1 MLSLISA
8 VVDPNTAT
16 IRLADGWQD
25 QLSGHRSIGPKYSMM
40 IAVRECGGPVDYL
53 LTRYKT
59 ARQRGYEL
67 CLFSKNCGIGS
78 AWLAYSINCQA

>member
-1 MLSLISA
+1 LAGRS
-8 VVDPNTAT
+8 VDPK
-16 IRLADGWQD
+16 Q
-25 QLSGHRSIGPKYSMM
+25 SMM
-40 IAVRECGGPVDYL
+40 IATDECGGAVDYL
-53 LTRYKT
+53 LTLYET

>member
-16 IRLADGWQD
+16 IRLVDVWHA
-25 QLSGHRSIGPKYSMM
+25 SM
-40 IAVRECGGPVDYL
+40 IAVRECGGAVDYL
-53 LTRYKT
+53 LAWHKT

-67 CLFSKNCGIGS
+67 CLFSKNCGNTRT
-78 AWLAYSINCQA
+78 WLAYSTNCHA

>member
-1 MLSLISA
+1 LA

-16 IRLADGWQD
+16 IRLADRWQA
-25 QLSGHRSIGPKYSMM
+25 QLAGRSVDPKQSMM
-40 IAVRECGGPVDYL
+40 IATDECGGAVDYL